1 VVDVVWTPSKDG
13 YLKPRVQIEPIQ
25 LGGVKIEYAT
35 GFNASFIEQN
45 KIGIGAL
52 IQIIRSGDVIPHIK
66 NVTVPAEE
74 AKMPNVPYKWNE
86 THIDI
91 LLEDIESDETVREKV
106 ITGFFR
112 GIEVEGLSSGN
123 IARLIKAGYN
133 TVPKIIH
140 MSTDDFLQVEGF
152 KSKMA
157 TKLHEGIKEK
167 LNAASLITIMS
178 ASNLFGRGI
187 SEKKIEPI
195 MEAYPDILVSHSS
208 QEEKVKKV
216 TDIKG
221 MARKSAE
228 AFVQNIPTFVAF
240 LKDCGLEYKL
250 HPPSTYKKGTQ
261 DQVQDQDYIQE
272 KDESHPLYKKSI
284 VITGVR
290 DKSIQEFIKQMGA
303 HLSSS
308 VSKKTVVVITKSKDE
323 DTSKTLEAKKLNIP
337 IYTVE
342 EFKQMYHIA

>member
-1 VVDVVWTPSKDG
+1 
-13 YLKPRVQIEPIQ
+13 
-25 LGGVKIEYAT
+25 
-35 GFNASFIEQN
+35 
-45 KIGIGAL
+45 
-52 IQIIRSGDVIPHIK
+52 
-66 NVTVPAEE
+66 
-74 AKMPNVPYKWNE
+74 
-86 THIDI
+86 
-91 LLEDIESDETVREKV
+91 
-106 ITGFFR
+106 
-112 GIEVEGLSSGN
+112 
-123 IARLIKAGYN
+123 
-133 TVPKIIH
+133 
-140 MSTDDFLQVEGF
+140 
-152 KSKMA
+152 
-157 TKLHEGIKEK
+157 
-167 LNAASLITIMS
+167 
-178 ASNLFGRGI
+178 
-187 SEKKIEPI
+187 
-195 MEAYPDILVSHSS
+195 
-208 QEEKVKKV
+208 VKKV

-250 HPPSTYKKGTQ
+250 HPSSTYKKGIQDQDQDQ
-261 DQVQDQDYIQE
+261 DQVHIQE

-290 DKSIQEFIKQMGA
+290 DKSIQEFIKQVGA